1 MLFDKELFAAK
12 YVEPDKRVKVDTLVL
27 IGNGFDIWQG
37 LNTSFR
43 SFEKYYEEH
52 LEEVLRHFH
61 LKSHTGYD
69 KEGKLITDEKGTP
82 ITYSDVELFYGN
94 PFQPAKLSTEFWG
107 NLESSMDKVDDQ
119 QINYFFGRDG
129 VKDIKQCADN
139 AQRVLKEIFRDW
151 VMTIEIEERNTPFQ
165 FGDNVLFVNF
175 NYTDTLCKRFGVNPV
190 NEFHIHG
197 SAQDKESI
205 LVGHATHPEYP
216 YEPLRQIKETPRL
229 KGLYYIEDFLYNADK
244 HVEDN
249 YTKLRIFC
257 ALHGAKISE
266 IENIYVLGLGLGDA
280 DLSYIKN
287 LIYDTQGI
295 SENPEKDLTEEEI
308 QFLDA
313 QDYWGLMNL
322 NIQYAISHRERV
334 MRREPISFPEYELLD
349 EIIKPYVEDPYH
361 HMKRDSQM
369 RLEAAAVRRRFWSEQ
384 QERNEK
390 MEKEYLRMLKKK
402 FHVANLLPYIN
413 LFEEK
418 PATSSAGAKWH
429 ISYFS
434 EKDKKR
440 IEEVMKNYGCG
451 SYTLYP
457 QIDQC
462 IEKLDLKNV
471 TSA

>member
-1 MLFDKELFAAK
+1 
-12 YVEPDKRVKVDTLVL
+12 
-27 IGNGFDIWQG
+27 
-37 LNTSFR
+37 
-43 SFEKYYEEH
+43 
-52 LEEVLRHFH
+52 
-61 LKSHTGYD
+61 
-69 KEGKLITDEKGTP
+69 
-82 ITYSDVELFYGN
+82 
-94 PFQPAKLSTEFWG
+94 
-107 NLESSMDKVDDQ
+107 
-119 QINYFFGRDG
+119 
-129 VKDIKQCADN
+129 
-139 AQRVLKEIFRDW
+139 
-151 VMTIEIEERNTPFQ
+151 MTIEIEERNTPFQ

-216 YEPLRQIKETPRL
+216 YEPLCQI
-229 KGLYYIEDFLYNADK
+229 
-244 HVEDN
+244 
-249 YTKLRIFC
+249 
-257 ALHGAKISE
+257 
-266 IENIYVLGLGLGDA
+266 
-280 DLSYIKN
+280 
-287 LIYDTQGI
+287 
-295 SENPEKDLTEEEI
+295 
-308 QFLDA
+308 
-313 QDYWGLMNL
+313 
-322 NIQYAISHRERV
+322 
-334 MRREPISFPEYELLD
+334 YELLD

-361 HMKRDSQM
+361 HMKRDSQI

-402 FHVANLLPYIN
+402 FHVANFSPYIN

-440 IEEVMKNYGCG
+440 MEEVMKNYGCG